1 MKTKAIYAMLL
12 MNEVVPTLVPR
23 IRIAE
28 MIRRARKRRASI
40 RWSNHSV
47 LIADLKAFFF
57 PLQSQSVV
65 A

>member
-40 RWSNHSV
+40 SV
-47 LIADLKAFFF
+47 E
-57 PLQSQSVV
+57 
-65 A
+65 